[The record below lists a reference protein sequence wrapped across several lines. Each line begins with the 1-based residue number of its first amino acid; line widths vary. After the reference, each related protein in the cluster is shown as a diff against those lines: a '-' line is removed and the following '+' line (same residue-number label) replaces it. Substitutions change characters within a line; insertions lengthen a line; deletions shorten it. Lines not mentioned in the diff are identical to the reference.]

1 MTQQL
6 SKDDY
11 KAWLSTQGWRIIQS
25 EAETVN
31 FDKADDQKWVEVIDE
46 IVELKYPP
54 QVEDVQVEQS
64 VQTEA
69 IAIVSEK
76 AAEVNFDYIKVDGIR
91 ICPVCNYPMR
101 TALES
106 SDPICPTSVPNCPR
120 LGVS

>member
-11 KAWLSTQGWRIIQS
+11 RTWLSTQGWRTIQS
-25 EAETVN
+25 EAETIN
-31 FDKADDQKWVEVIDE
+31 FDKADDQKWIEVIDE

-54 QVEDVQVEQS
+54 QVEDVWVEQS
-64 VQTEA
+64 VKIEP
-69 IAIVSEK
+69 VLKE
-76 AAEVNFDYIKVDGIR
+76 AAEVNFDYIKLDGVR

-120 LGVS
+120 PGVS